1 MSTHKKSLN
10 RVTLMVFAPL
20 LILLGVAGF
29 LIPAMKS
36 LTSGAPAYNV
46 FHIVFGVIGVAIWL
60 TRDEL
65 WAIIF
70 NTGFGLIDLYQALA
84 SYAGLFP
91 ERHFRWTRV
100 DDISHVIV
108 GLMLVLV
115 GLYGIA
121 KRGRRY
127 ENPPARGA

>member
-20 LILLGVAGF
+20 LILLGVSGF
-29 LIPAMKS
+29 LIPAEKS
-36 LTSGAPAYNV
+36 LASGAASYNI
-46 FHIVFGVIGVAIWL
+46 FHIVFGVIGVCIWL
-60 TRDEL
+60 MRDEM

-70 NTGFGLIDLYQALA
+70 NTGFGLIDLYQAFA

-91 ERHFRWTRV
+91 ERYFRWTRV
-100 DDISHVIV
+100 DDIAHVVV

-115 GLYGIA
+115 GLYGLA
-121 KRGRRY
+121 KRGRGY
-127 ENPPARGA
+127 ESPSARGA